1 MSGSKEA
8 LDSEKCIFNENF
20 KGCCLE
26 EETPLS
32 PDKDTFNN
40 NKKKNEIKI

>member
-1 MSGSKEA
+1 MPVPKEG

-26 EETPLS
+26 EETPLYH
-32 PDKDTFNN
+32 DKDTFNN
-40 NKKKNEIKI
+40 NKKETEIQI